1 MRILLVEDDPL
12 LGDGLHTA
20 LKRDGHAVD
29 WLTDGQQ
36 AAHALHGESFEL
48 VLLDLSLPRRDGL
61 SLLRQW
67 RADGHTLPILILT
80 ARDTVEERVQ
90 GLDLGADDY
99 LVKPFELAELR
110 ARIRALHRRAQ
121 GSATPLLRHGALEL
135 DPGAL
140 TVRWH
145 GEQQNLP
152 RRELMVLQVLMERQG
167 RTVSREQL
175 EQLLYGWDDAVGSNA
190 VEVHIHHLRKRF
202 GNELIRTVRGLG
214 YTLDPAK

>member
-12 LGDGLHTA
+12 LGDGLQIA

-29 WLTDGQQ
+29 WLTDGQS
-36 AAHALHGESFEL
+36 ASGALQGENFDL
-48 VLLDLSLPRRDGL
+48 VLLDLGLPKKDGL

-67 RADGHTLPILILT
+67 RSDGRTLPILILT

-99 LVKPFELAELR
+99 LIKPFELAELR
-110 ARIRALHRRAQ
+110 ARIRALHRRSQ
-121 GSATPLLRHGALEL
+121 GSSNPLLCVGELEL

-145 GEQQNLP
+145 GELQNLP
-152 RRELMVLQVLMERQG
+152 RRELMVLLTLAERAG
-167 RTVSREQL
+167 RTVTREQL
-175 EQLLYGWDDAVGSNA
+175 EQSLYGWDDAVGSNA

-202 GNELIRTVRGLG
+202 GAELIRTVRGIG
-214 YTLDPAK
+214 YTMDLAS

>member
-12 LGDGLHTA
+12 LGDGLLTA

-36 AAHALHGESFEL
+36 AAHALQGESFEL
-48 VLLDLSLPRRDGL
+48 ILLDLS
-61 SLLRQW
+61 
-67 RADGHTLPILILT
+67 
-80 ARDTVEERVQ
+80 
-90 GLDLGADDY
+90 
-99 LVKPFELAELR
+99 
-110 ARIRALHRRAQ
+110 
-121 GSATPLLRHGALEL
+121 
-135 DPGAL
+135 
-140 TVRWH
+140 
-145 GEQQNLP
+145 LP

-214 YTLDPAK
+214 YTLDPDK